1 MFTGIVEEIGTVR
14 HVAPT
19 ASGSRIEVACTRV
32 LERLGIDDSVSVA
45 GVCLTVVARD
55 DHAFTSDVVPETLSR
70 TTLGRL
76 ARGSHVNLE
85 RAATLETALGGHLVQ
100 GHVDATATLVKRT
113 REGEGVRLR
122 FSMPKGIGKYLVEKG
137 SVTLDGISLTL
148 AGVAARSFDI
158 AIVPHTATKTT
169 IGALRE
175 GDTVNVEVDIIAKY
189 VERLLGETRRGP

>member
-19 ASGSRIEVACTRV
+19 DSGRRLEIACERV
-32 LERLGIDDSVSVA
+32 LERLAIDDSVSVA

-85 RAATLETALGGHLVQ
+85 RAATPATALGGHLLQ
-100 GHVDATATLVKRT
+100 GHVDAAATLVKRT
-113 REGEGVRLR
+113 REGDGARLR
-122 FSMPKGIGKYLVEKG
+122 FSMPKGLARYMVEKG
-137 SVTLDGISLTL
+137 SVALDGVSLTL
-148 AGVAARSFDI
+148 AAVAARSFDI
-158 AIVPHTATKTT
+158 AIVPHTAHRTT
-169 IGALRE
+169 IGSLRE
-175 GDTVNVEVDIIAKY
+175 GDAVNVEVDIIAKY
-189 VERLLGETRRGP
+189 VERLLGTR

>member
-19 ASGSRIEVACTRV
+19 ASGSRIEVACEQV
-32 LERLGIDDSVSVA
+32 MERLSIDDSVSVS

-70 TTLGRL
+70 TTLGRM

-85 RAATLETALGGHLVQ
+85 RAATLDTALGGHLVQ
-100 GHVDATATLVKRT
+100 GHVDGTAALMTRT
-113 REGEGVRLR
+113 REGDGVRLR
-122 FSMPKGIGKYLVEKG
+122 FAMPKGLGKYLVEKG
-137 SVTLDGISLTL
+137 SVTLDGVSLTL
-148 AGVAARSFDI
+148 AAVAARSFDI
-158 AIVPHTATKTT
+158 AIVPHTARKTT

-175 GDTVNVEVDIIAKY
+175 GDTVNIEVDIIAKY
-189 VERLLGETRRGP
+189 VERLLDKR